1 MTTNPVSTHETN
13 VTAEIYPNVAAV
25 AATYG
30 DPQGKYAKFL
40 NASGFPYTDD
50 ASFLWDQPVAGG
62 TSSANSNASPDDSQ
76 SHSGPSSSSAITVNR
91 TVMWLLSSLLIGG
104 WLW

>member
-1 MTTNPVSTHETN
+1 MTTNPASTHETN

-40 NASGFPYTDD
+40 NASGFPYADD
-50 ASFLWDQPVAGG
+50 ASFLWDQPLAGG
-62 TSSANSNASPDDSQ
+62 TLSANSNASPDDSQ
-76 SHSGPSSSSAITVNR
+76 SHSGSSSSSAITVNR
-91 TVMWLLSSLLIGG
+91 TVMWLLSGSLIGG